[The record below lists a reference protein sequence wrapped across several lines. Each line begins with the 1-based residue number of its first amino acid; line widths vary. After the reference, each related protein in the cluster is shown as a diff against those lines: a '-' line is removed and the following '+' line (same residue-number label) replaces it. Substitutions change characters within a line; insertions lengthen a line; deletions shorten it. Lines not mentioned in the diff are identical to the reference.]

1 MRLKKYLN
9 IRWIASTVVLCA
21 LLVNSISLLAQNPDT
36 SSKTASP
43 AVTAGVDGKVADT
56 ASLNSASKP
65 LISTAVDTA
74 AASAKLLAG
83 VKPEKDFSSEYKSVS
98 YYVLL
103 FFLVCVFIAIIG
115 KVLKVYELSSE
126 LQGKKSKTNW
136 QNIQGVLFIVALI
149 AGLYGVYWSYSV
161 QGAMSMTIAASVHGE
176 EIDTMFYVTL
186 VITTIVFIITH
197 ILLFGFSFQYRGSDT
212 RKAYFYPHNNT
223 VEKLWTVIPA
233 ITLTV
238 LVVFGFITW
247 RNITNIPQAEQ
258 DKALKVEIVGEQYK
272 WNIRYSG
279 VDNVIG
285 KRNFT
290 LINPTNGLGIDY
302 KDPKSWDDKLA
313 GEIVLPVNKP
323 VRFVIG
329 AKDVLHSFYM
339 PDFRVQTNAVPGM
352 PTSFQFTPK
361 YTTQEMREKLDNPTF
376 NYLLL
381 CAKICGA
388 GHYNMQ
394 AKVTVLSEEE
404 YKAWDA
410 KLPLFY
416 NDDVKKELQI
426 AQQKGTSKNN
436 NETLITKT
444 NR

>member
-9 IRWIASTVVLCA
+9 IRWIASIMVMCA
-21 LLVNSISLLAQNPDT
+21 LLVNAIPLSAQLADT
-36 SSKTASP
+36 SSTTASSS
-43 AVTAGVDGKVADT
+43 AGVNEGAADSS
-56 ASLNSASKP
+56 ALKSASSEP
-65 LISTAVDTA
+65 LISTVVDT
-74 AASAKLLAG
+74 AASAKLIADF
-83 VKPEKDFSSEYKSVS
+83 KPEKDFGPLYKSAS

-115 KVLKVYELSSE
+115 KVLRVYELSGE
-126 LQGKKSKTNW
+126 LQGKKTKSYW
-136 QNIQGVLFIVALI
+136 QNVQGILFIVVLI
-149 AGLYGVYWSYSV
+149 AGLYGVYWSYTV
-161 QGAMSMTIAASVHGE
+161 QGAMSMTIAASEHGE
-176 EIDTMFYVTL
+176 KIDTMFYVTL
-186 VITTIVFIITH
+186 VITTIVFILTH
-197 ILLFGFSFQYRGSDT
+197 ILLFGFSFKYRGSDT
-212 RKAYFYPHNNT
+212 RKAYFYPHNNA
-223 VEKLWTVIPA
+223 VERLWTIIPA

-247 RNITNIPQAEQ
+247 RSITNVPKEEQ
-258 DKALKVEIVGEQYK
+258 DKALKVEVVGEQFK

-279 VDNVIG
+279 TDNIIG

-290 LINPTNGLGIDY
+290 LITPTNGLGIDY

-323 VRFVIG
+323 VRVAVG
-329 AKDVLHSFYM
+329 SKDILHSFYI
-339 PDFRVQTNAVPGM
+339 PDFRVQINAVPGM

-361 YTTQEMREKLDNPTF
+361 YTTQQMRDKLNDPTF

-394 AKVTVLSEEE
+394 AKVTVLSEDE
-404 YKAWDA
+404 YKAWEA

-416 NDDVKKELQI
+416 NDDVKKQLQV
-426 AQQKGTSKNN
+426 AQQKMSSENN
-436 NETLITKT
+436 KVTLITKN

>member
-9 IRWIASTVVLCA
+9 IRWIASIIVMCA
-21 LLVNSISLLAQNPDT
+21 LLVNTKPLLAQSADT
-36 SSKTASP
+36 SSNSVSAVVAAQGADSSILKKAS
-43 AVTAGVDGKVADT
+43 
-56 ASLNSASKP
+56 SEP
-65 LISTAVDTA
+65 LISTVVDTA
-74 AASAKLLAG
+74 AKSKLVAEYNPG
-83 VKPEKDFSSEYKSVS
+83 KDFGSEYKSAS
-98 YYVLL
+98 YYALL

-115 KVLKVYELSSE
+115 KVLRVYELSGE
-126 LQGKKSKTNW
+126 IQGNKSKSHW
-136 QNIQGVLFIVALI
+136 QNIQGILFLIALV
-149 AGLYGVYWSYSV
+149 AGLYGVYWSYTV
-161 QGAMSMTIAASVHGE
+161 QGAMSMTPAATEHGE
-176 EIDTMFYVTL
+176 KIDTMFYVTL

-197 ILLFGFSFQYRGSDT
+197 ILLFGFSFQYRGSDS
-212 RKAYFYPHNNT
+212 RKAYFYPHNNS
-223 VEKLWTVIPA
+223 VERLWTIVPA

-247 RNITNIPQAEQ
+247 RNITNVPREQ
-258 DKALKVEIVGEQYK
+258 QENALKVEVVGEQFK

-279 VDNVIG
+279 SDNIIG

-323 VRFVIG
+323 VRVAVG
-329 AKDVLHSFYM
+329 SKDVLHSFYI
-339 PDFRVQTNAVPGM
+339 PDFRVQINAVPGM

-361 YTTQEMREKLDNPTF
+361 YTTQQMREKLNNPTF
-376 NYLLL
+376 DYLLL

-404 YKAWDA
+404 YKAWES

-416 NDDVKKELQI
+416 NDDVKKQLQV
-426 AQQKGTSKNN
+426 AQEKISSENNKVTLTNN
-436 NETLITKT
+436 N
-444 NR
+444 R

>member
-9 IRWIASTVVLCA
+9 IRWIATLTVIFA
-21 LLVNSISLLAQNPDT
+21 LLLGANRLAAQSTDST
-36 SSKTASP
+36 TVSATA
-43 AVTAGVDGKVADT
+43 VASGSD
-56 ASLNSASKP
+56 SVLRSASEP

-74 AASAKLLAG
+74 AKSKMLADL
-83 VKPEKDFSSEYKSVS
+83 KPAADFGPLYKSAS

-115 KVLKVYELSSE
+115 KVLRVYELTGE
-126 LQGKKSKTNW
+126 LQGKKAKSYW
-136 QNIQGVLFIVALI
+136 QNIQGSLFIVALV
-149 AGLYGVYWSYSV
+149 AGLYGVYWSYKV
-161 QGAMSMTIAASVHGE
+161 QGAMSMTIAASEHGE
-176 EIDTMFYVTL
+176 RIDTMFYVTL
-186 VITTIVFIITH
+186 VITTIVFILTH

-212 RKAYFYPHNNT
+212 RKAYFYPHNNAI
-223 VEKLWTVIPA
+223 ERLWTIIPA

-238 LVVFGFITW
+238 LVVFGFVTW
-247 RNITNIPQAEQ
+247 RSITNVSKEDQ
-258 DKALKVEIVGEQYK
+258 DKALKVEVVGEQFK

-279 VDNVIG
+279 SDNVIG

-290 LINPTNGLGIDY
+290 MITPTNGLGIDF

-313 GEIVLPVNKP
+313 GEIVLPVNKS
-323 VRFVIG
+323 VRFAIG
-329 AKDVLHSFYM
+329 SKDILHSFYI
-339 PDFRVQTNAVPGM
+339 PDFRVQVNAVPGM

-361 YTTQEMREKLDNPTF
+361 YTTQQMRDKLNDQAF
-376 NYLLL
+376 NYILL

-404 YKAWDA
+404 YKAWEA
-410 KLPLFY
+410 KLPLYY
-416 NDDVKKELQI
+416 NDDVKKQLQV
-426 AQQKGTSKNN
+426 AQHNMSSENN
-436 NETLITKT
+436 KVTLITKN